1 MDVSVP
7 AAFAGGV
14 LAILSPCSALLLPAF
29 FALATASRRALLG
42 QALFFYLGL
51 ATIFVPLGLGVS
63 AVAALFL
70 GQRDLIIVVAGLALV
85 AFGVY
90 SLAGGGFALAPG
102 LAARFER
109 VEGRFAAY
117 AIGLAYGFAGFCAG
131 PILGG
136 VLTIAAG
143 SGQALSG
150 GALLAVY
157 ALGVTVPVFVLA
169 AAWDRWRIGERG
181 WLRDRTFRAGP
192 IVIPVSR
199 LLSGALFVALGVSY
213 IVFQGSSA
221 LSGLYESL
229 GIADLG
235 HRLEETLLGSG
246 SR

>member
-1 MDVSVP
+1 MDVSVV
-7 AAFAGGV
+7 AAFAGGI

-29 FALATASRRALLG
+29 FALATGSRRALVG
-42 QALFFYLGL
+42 QAFLFYLGL

-70 GQRDLIIVVAGLALV
+70 GQRDLVILIAGLALIG
-85 AFGVY
+85 FGVY
-90 SLAGGGFALAPG
+90 ALAGGGFALAPG
-102 LAARFER
+102 IASRLER

-143 SGQALSG
+143 SGQAAVG

-157 ALGVTVPVFVLA
+157 ALGVTLPVFALA
-169 AAWDRWRIGERG
+169 AAWDRWRIGERR
-181 WLRDRTFRAGP
+181 WLRDRTVRAGA
-192 IVIPVSR
+192 IAIPASR
-199 LLSGALFVALGVSY
+199 LLSGVLFVALGVSY
-213 IVFQGSSA
+213 IAFQGSSA

-235 HRLEETLLGSG
+235 QRLEAALLGFPA
-246 SR
+246 R

>member
-1 MDVSVP
+1 MEVSVP
-7 AAFAGGV
+7 AAFVGGV
-14 LAILSPCSALLLPAF
+14 LSILSPCSALLLPAF
-29 FALATASRRALLG
+29 FALAASSRRALLA
-42 QALFFYLGL
+42 QSVLFYLGL

-70 GQRDLIIVVAGLALV
+70 GQRELVIAIAGLALI

-90 SLAGGGFALAPG
+90 ALAGGGFALAPG

-150 GALLAVY
+150 GVLLAVY
-157 ALGVTVPVFVLA
+157 ALGVTLPVFVLA
-169 AAWDRWRIGERG
+169 AAWDRWRIGERR
-181 WLRDRTFRAGP
+181 WLRDRTVRAGP
-192 IVIPVSR
+192 LAMPVSR
-199 LLSGALFVALGVSY
+199 LVSGVLFVALGVSY
-213 IVFQGSSA
+213 IAFQGSSA

-235 HRLEETLLGSG
+235 QRLEAALLGVTA
-246 SR
+246 R